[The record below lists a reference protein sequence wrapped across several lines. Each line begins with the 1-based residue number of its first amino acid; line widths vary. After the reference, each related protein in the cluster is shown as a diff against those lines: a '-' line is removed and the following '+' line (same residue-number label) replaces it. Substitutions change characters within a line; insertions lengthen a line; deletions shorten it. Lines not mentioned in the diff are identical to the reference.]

1 MMYERVFQIIKNK
14 IECGLLPAG
23 SSLPSR
29 SNLCEEFGTSE
40 KTIRRVLKML
50 EENGLIKTQQR
61 RRPVVRYTFNED
73 TQDNCACTG
82 ENRYYDH
89 KGCAESRRNI
99 VLSIDPKWDFPLRQ
113 RGSEN
118 TAQNFGQYAD
128 QECR

>member
-1 MMYERVFQIIKNK
+1 MMMYERVFQIIKNK

-29 SNLCEEFGTSE
+29 CNLCEEFGTSE

-73 TQDNCACTG
+73 TQITALAPEKIDTTITK
-82 ENRYYDH
+82 D
-89 KGCAESRRNI
+89 
-99 VLSIDPKWDFPLRQ
+99 VLKAVIH
-113 RGSEN
+113 
-118 TAQNFGQYAD
+118 
-128 QECR
+128 